1 MAKEFGELNA
11 EKASQRQQAYLKLII
26 ELLNCRRVSTS
37 GVEFQEVLNGYPELV
52 TPELLEVMAQ
62 EAESLRDNKNWDKA
76 NSLLSL
82 ALQVGEVL
90 GSSEIEGVVRQD
102 TADVLSQMGRR
113 EYEVSQFSE
122 AVQFSELSLTIYREL
137 SDCQGEVEALNS
149 LGKGFRCLGEK
160 ERAIALHRESLA
172 IAREIGYSQGE
183 VDALNGLGAVD
194 NSLGKYEEAKGYHQ
208 EALSMAEAM
217 GYAKG
222 KADAFNGLGN
232 VCRDIGEYEEAI
244 AYDQKSLAIRQEIR
258 ERWGECVS
266 FINLTFNYWFL
277 EQYEQSLEWAQKFLV
292 AAREIKNRQWEAHS
306 LFQLGNTY
314 CVRIKGETAENLEL
328 AIAAYENALEV
339 YTKEVFPNDWAD
351 TQNHLGNAYRERIK
365 GETAENLELAI
376 AAYENALEV
385 YTKEVFPNDWADT
398 QNNLGTA
405 YSKRIKGDTAENLKL
420 AIAAYKNALEV
431 RSKETFPNDWAMI
444 QNNLGTAY
452 FDRIK
457 GNTAENLE
465 LAITAYKN
473 ALEVRSKETF
483 LNDWA
488 DTQNNLGTAYSK
500 RIKGDTAENLK
511 LAIAAYK
518 NALEVRSKETFPN
531 DWAMIQNNLGT
542 AYFDRIKGDKAENLE
557 LAIAALQNA
566 LKVRTKEAFS
576 NEWAVTE
583 DNLGTAYCMRIKGDT
598 AENLELAIAA
608 FKNALEVRTK
618 DTFPKDWAM
627 TQNNLGTAYFDR
639 IKGDKAENLE
649 LAIAAYKNALEIC
662 TKDTF
667 PKDWVMIHNNLG
679 AAYGYRIKGDRAENL
694 ELAIL
699 AYQNSL
705 EVCTKEAF
713 PNDWADTHNNLG
725 VAYADRIKGDKAEN
739 LELSIA
745 GYENSLE
752 IYTPKANP
760 AECLGTARS
769 LGNLHF
775 KESNWQSAIDAYKQA
790 ITAVELSRS
799 WSQDD
804 DRRQEILQEAIGVYD
819 KIVQCFVNLQQYSQA
834 FAYAERSRSRQL
846 VDIMASKD
854 VYRRGEIPPEV
865 EKLLQQFESLE
876 RQIDRLRFPKE
887 SQNNREATDAA
898 TATRQ
903 RAALGAKNEAVAK
916 LESEKQEV
924 NRQIRKLDRVL
935 AESIQVAPLEF
946 EQLQQLI
953 EDDTTAILSFY
964 STDYDTYAFIVRRGG
979 VNVHS
984 CQGQGRRELQI
995 WLFDHWLKPY
1005 VTTDDWHQQ
1014 MLSKLP
1020 EISQRLQLDKL
1031 VEKLDGIQEL
1041 ILIPH
1046 LYLHQIPFAPL
1057 PLADNQYFGD
1067 KFLIRTQA
1075 SCQVLDFCYRRPP
1088 LASNPPTY
1096 GIVENTTQDLPCST
1110 YEGRQVAEMYQVA
1123 DSKYLQGSQGT
1134 VNEYKKLLPQ
1144 VQRLLSTHHAQSRLD
1159 NNLESA
1165 LILADGR
1172 ITLGQLLSPAFR
1184 FPDLDEVFLSCCET
1198 NIGSTDVSDNMMT
1211 LNTGFLCAGA
1221 RGVVSTLWSVDDLA
1235 TSIFSIFY
1243 HQLRQ
1248 AGKNRPQALQ
1258 LAQQKLREL
1267 TGKEFE
1273 EKYGK
1278 ELEQSLRK
1286 KLKEAREQLREAK
1299 KQRNCHPKDSLE
1311 YEELQKE
1318 RVKQAKIYDRIG
1330 TTIENLKQKSQEECP
1345 FAHPI
1350 YWSGFICAGLR
1361 G

>member
-405 YSKRIKGDTAENLKL
+405 YSKRIKGDTAENLEL

-431 RSKETFPNDWAMI
+431 RSKETFP
-444 QNNLGTAY
+444 
-452 FDRIK
+452 K
-457 GNTAENLE
+457 
-465 LAITAYKN
+465 
-473 ALEVRSKETF
+473 
-483 LNDWA
+483 
-488 DTQNNLGTAYSK
+488 
-500 RIKGDTAENLK
+500 
-511 LAIAAYK
+511 
-518 NALEVRSKETFPN
+518 